1 MHPTQLR
8 KLVVLAVLGAL
19 VMFWAI
25 PSLANLVIDYQW
37 WSEGGQV
44 NTWTKMLWYA
54 IAPVA
59 VAAFIAFIGLW
70 LAHDRG
76 LHFAGIRSRDFRLY
90 SRWVPVALAL
100 VAIIFA
106 QISVDYWTVMR
117 FFGSRRLTIP
127 PDAWKDPVFSR
138 PLSFYLF
145 SLPFYSQ
152 VLGFVF
158 VLAILCALLF
168 WATARGWQ
176 LTERFRYQRDRVLIR
191 TPGTFDFEPRSL
203 LLPGPSRPGFLRTIA
218 VILLLGLAAWFFL
231 GNYDLLFNSH
241 AFMTGADYV
250 DQKITLPFRWL
261 LIAATFAAI
270 PWAWMGKYKNAT
282 FLVVSA
288 FVLQWIVPGLI
299 RAVYVRPNEIS
310 IERPYIE
317 RHIQATTVAFGL
329 NRNATEQTFTPSVQG
344 TINPAEDS
352 ALLDNVRLWD
362 LRAYNATIAQIQAL
376 RPYYTFPN
384 TDVDRY
390 FINGRIKQLLVS
402 AREIDVSQLSAEASQ
417 SWINPRFIYT
427 HGFGA
432 VVSEVNRIPPD
443 GLPVLLIENA
453 PPEVKSPGLQLT
465 RPEIYYGEKT
475 QDPVFVH
482 TAREEFDY
490 PSGDQNKYSTYQG
503 TGGFPVHSLLL
514 RTAAAISQGEPNI
527 IFTGYLSGQS
537 RMMIYRNVK
546 ERLAHLAGFLH
557 WDPDPY
563 LVITDEGRL
572 VWMVDGYTT
581 SLSHPY
587 SATLPVTGLEEEAN
601 YIRNAV
607 KATVDAYTGEISLY
621 VFDPSD
627 PIIEAFEKLF
637 PKLFRPASEM
647 PADLRRHARYPEV
660 LFRAQAEAYRIFHM
674 RDPQVF
680 YNKEDIWEIAH
691 NLFGQS
697 GQPEPVQPTYVVA
710 TLPGEKQPEFLLI
723 LPFTP
728 RAKDNLIGWMAARC
742 DGDHLGDLVFFQLP
756 KQQLMYGPM
765 QIESRID
772 QDQNISKD
780 LTLWNQQGSRV
791 LRGNI
796 IALPVTGG
804 FLYVES
810 IYIQATEA
818 RMPQLKKVVLA
829 MGDRLIYRDTFDDA
843 LAELTGAPTSA
854 QPASTEVAAAPA
866 AATSTKA
873 APSLAERI
881 RALRQ
886 QSEQLTRDLEKLEQ
900 DAGKK

>member
-1 MHPTQLR
+1 VSGLR
-8 KLVVLAVLGAL
+8 
-19 VMFWAI
+19 
-25 PSLANLVIDYQW
+25 
-37 WSEGGQV
+37 
-44 NTWTKMLWYA
+44 
-54 IAPVA
+54 
-59 VAAFIAFIGLW
+59 
-70 LAHDRG
+70 
-76 LHFAGIRSRDFRLY
+76 FAGIRGKDFRWY
-90 SRWVPVALAL
+90 SRLIPFGLAF

-106 QISVDYWTVMR
+106 SNSIDYWTVMR
-117 FFGSRRLTIP
+117 FFGSRGLTVA
-127 PDAWKDPVFSR
+127 PDAWKDQVFSR
-138 PLSFYLF
+138 GLPFYLF
-145 SLPFYSQ
+145 DLPFYSQ
-152 VLGFVF
+152 LLGFVF
-158 VLAILCALLF
+158 VLAILCALVF

-176 LTERFRYQRDRVLIR
+176 LAERFRFGRLRGGSGDPLILGPN
-191 TPGTFDFEPRSL
+191 TL
-203 LLPGPSRPGFLRTIA
+203 LLPGATRAGFVRIIG
-218 VILLLGLAAWFFL
+218 VILLLGFAVWVFL
-231 GNYDLLFNSH
+231 GNYELLLNSH
-241 AFMTGADYV
+241 AFMTGADFV
-250 DQKITLPFRWL
+250 DQKITLPLRWL
-261 LIAATFAAI
+261 LIVATLAALPLVWTQ
-270 PWAWMGKYKNAT
+270 KYKNAAI
-282 FLVVSA
+282 LVMSF
-288 FVLQWIVPGLI
+288 FVLQLALPGIVH
-299 RAVYVRPNEIS
+299 AVYVRPNEIS

-317 RHIQATTVAFGL
+317 RHIQATSIAFGL
-329 NRNATEQTFTPSVQG
+329 NRNATERPFAPPSGQPAVDPVQDA
-344 TINPAEDS
+344 T
-352 ALLDNVRLWD
+352 LLENVRLWD
-362 LRAYNATIAQIQAL
+362 LRAYNATIGQIQAL
-376 RPYYTFPN
+376 RPYYTFPA

-390 FINGRIKQLLVS
+390 FPNGRIKQVLLS
-402 AREIDVSQLSAEASQ
+402 PREIDVNQLSAEASQ

-427 HGFGA
+427 HGFG
-432 VVSEVNRIPPD
+432 VVLSEVNKITPD

-453 PPEVKSPGLQLT
+453 PPEVKASGFQLT
-465 RPEIYYGEKT
+465 RPEIYFGDKT

-503 TGGFPVHSLLL
+503 TGGFPVGSFFLKV
-514 RTAAAISQGEPNI
+514 AAAISEGEPNI
-527 IFTGYLSGQS
+527 IFTGYLTGDS
-537 RMMIYRNVK
+537 RMMIHRRVQD
-546 ERLAHLAGFLH
+546 RLGYLAGFLH
-557 WDPDPY
+557 WDQDAY
-563 LVITDEGRL
+563 LVITDDGRL

-581 SLSHPY
+581 SQSHPY
-587 SATLPVTGLEEEAN
+587 SATLPVAGLDEGAN

-607 KATVDAYTGEISLY
+607 KATVDAYTGKISLY

-627 PIIEAFEKLF
+627 PIIQAYEHLF

-810 IYIQATEA
+810 IYIQANEA

-829 MGDRLIYRDTFDDA
+829 MGDRLIYRDTFDEA
-843 LAELTGAPTSA
+843 LADLTGGPAPARPAQAIVASGSAPSPPASAKSAPTL
-854 QPASTEVAAAPA
+854 E
-866 AATSTKA
+866 
-873 APSLAERI
+873 ERL
-881 RALRQ
+881 RALHDQ
-886 QSEQLTRDLEKLEQ
+886 AEQLTRELEKLEKE
-900 DAGKK
+900 AAKK